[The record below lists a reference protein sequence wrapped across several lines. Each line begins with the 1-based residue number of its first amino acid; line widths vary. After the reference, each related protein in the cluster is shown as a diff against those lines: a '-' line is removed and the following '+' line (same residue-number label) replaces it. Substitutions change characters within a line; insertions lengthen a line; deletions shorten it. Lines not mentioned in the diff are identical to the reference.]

1 MGKKKLTVY
10 IDEEVDKALREY
22 VIRTSSKYEGGALSK
37 VVEDILRKFL
47 GVKSRKTNG

>member
-22 VIRTSSKYEGGALSK
+22 VIRTSNKYEGGVLSR

-47 GVKSRKTNG
+47 GVKSRKTND